1 MIQNGQLLIGG
12 NSILLWFGTLLIKFS
27 EFLIKKGNEF
37 IYKGTKRIITNP
49 EASWIN
55 AFSIIYTFT
64 VDGTSKYQLILES
77 TEYKDRYK
85 EDNQSVNLTEEE
97 KFIVIRENQK
107 QWFHRN

>member
-1 MIQNGQLLIGG
+1 MKEFNKIGG
-12 NSILLWFGTLLIKFS
+12 NSLLLFFGKILSNISNKVNKYAENCIKRGS
-27 EFLIKKGNEF
+27 I
-37 IYKGTKRIITNP
+37 RIITNP